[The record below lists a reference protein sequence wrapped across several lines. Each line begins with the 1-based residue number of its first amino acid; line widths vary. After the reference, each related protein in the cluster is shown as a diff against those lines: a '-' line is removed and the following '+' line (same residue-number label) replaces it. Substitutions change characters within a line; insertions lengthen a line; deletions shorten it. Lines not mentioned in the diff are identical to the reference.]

1 MATPRERKPAAPPVV
16 DLEKLKRPWR
26 AFVTDRKLN
35 ESKTREAVVDTFL
48 ESSDHVDLA
57 TLHERVRRTNPHVG
71 MATVYR
77 TMKLLEEAG
86 LAQAR
91 DFGGRNTIYEV
102 AVGREHHDHLI
113 CESCGT
119 IVEFVSEPIER
130 HQESVAARYGF
141 ELRRHKHELFG
152 LCAKCRGRA

>member
-1 MATPRERKPAAPPVV
+1 MATTRERKPAAAAQP

-26 AFVTDRKLN
+26 AFVTDRRLN

-130 HQESVAARYGF
+130 QQESVAARHGF